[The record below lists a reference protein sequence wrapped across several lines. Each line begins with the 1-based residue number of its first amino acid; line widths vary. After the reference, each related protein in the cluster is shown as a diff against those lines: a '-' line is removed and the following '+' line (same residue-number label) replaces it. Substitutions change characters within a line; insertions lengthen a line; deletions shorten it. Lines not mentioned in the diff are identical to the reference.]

1 MQTGFQ
7 HPNHNCDRCQS
18 CCPPFSAMLCLQA
31 YDRKLQKHEFD
42 SQDSMLAYVSKHGK
56 GSGDAQLKKH
66 GPTSLLCASIL
77 SCVCTN
83 IEVKKANRS
92 ITLQSLLLQLNRL
105 FVHESFVWSH
115 FGQLH
120 VRHLLAPGLRPL
132 LVSVLTRV
140 N

>member
-1 MQTGFQ
+1 
-7 HPNHNCDRCQS
+7 
-18 CCPPFSAMLCLQA
+18 MLCLQA

-120 VRHLLAPGLRPL
+120 V
-132 LVSVLTRV
+132 
-140 N
+140 